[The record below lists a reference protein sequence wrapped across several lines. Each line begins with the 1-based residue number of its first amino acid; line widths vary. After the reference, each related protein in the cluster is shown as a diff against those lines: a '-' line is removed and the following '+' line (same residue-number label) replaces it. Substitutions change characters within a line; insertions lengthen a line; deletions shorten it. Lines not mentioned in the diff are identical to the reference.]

1 MRILFDNG
9 APKPIARSLTGHEIT
24 YARPI
29 GWHEL
34 KNGDLIQKAE
44 EAGYDVLLSHRQKY
58 PVSAEPFRAENL
70 AGDSRQL
77 AMAARPVVSRSN
89 RRRGERLY
97 AGQLYRS
104 GHSVQV
110 RPTPRFSCDAGAGV
124 GVVFPIWIHR

>member
-9 APKPIARSLTGHEIT
+9 APKPIARSLTGHEVT

-44 EAGYDVLLSHRQKY
+44 EAGYEVLLSTDKNIRYQQ
-58 PVSAEPFRAENL
+58 EPLRAENL

-77 AMAARPVVSRSN
+77 AMAS
-89 RRRGERLY
+89 
-97 AGQLYRS
+97 
-104 GHSVQV
+104 
-110 RPTPRFSCDAGAGV
+110 RPTLEPGFVQGGDWER
-124 GVVFPIWIHR
+124 